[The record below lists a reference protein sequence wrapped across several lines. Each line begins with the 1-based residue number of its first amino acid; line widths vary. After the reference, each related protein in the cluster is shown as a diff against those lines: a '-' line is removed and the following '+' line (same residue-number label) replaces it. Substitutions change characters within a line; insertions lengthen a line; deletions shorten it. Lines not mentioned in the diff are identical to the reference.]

1 MNVQDVLAKHKLW
14 LDGNEDGKCAN
25 LREADLR
32 EANLRWADLRG
43 ADLYGADL
51 READLRWAN
60 LSGAN
65 LSEADLSEADL
76 SEADLRGADL
86 SEADLRGAD
95 LRWANLSGAKG
106 LLTARN
112 FMAQFERDEYGW
124 LVFKSF
130 NEHYQPPDYWT
141 IEAGAFI
148 EEVVNQSPTSLCA
161 CGVNFATLEWTE
173 RECNKAVWRC
183 RIRYEDA
190 PDITVPYNTDGKA
203 RCGRLELLEPME
215 K

>member
-32 EANLRWADLRG
+32 EANLRWADLR
-43 ADLYGADL
+43 
-51 READLRWAN
+51 
-60 LSGAN
+60 
-65 LSEADLSEADL
+65 EADLSEA
-76 SEADLRGADL
+76 A
-86 SEADLRGAD
+86 LRGAD

-148 EEVVNQSPTSLCA
+148 EEVVNQNPTDLCG
-161 CGVNFATLEWTE
+161 CGVNFATLKWTE

-203 RCGRLELLEPME
+203 RCGRLELLEQME